1 MLELWGR
8 RNAYNVQK
16 PLWLLA
22 ELGLEFSHHD
32 IGSKRGDLDS
42 PGFLALNPQARIP
55 VLQDGDAIVWES
67 NSVLRYLANRFDANS
82 VYPADP
88 WQRSLVE
95 RWMDWELASLQP
107 AFIDLFWG
115 YYRRPAQARD
125 AAAID
130 AAQRRCKQVFA
141 AMDRQLAS
149 AGYLAGDRFSLADIA
164 CGVCLYRYFNMG
176 LAVEQPAR
184 LMDWY
189 QRLSQRAAFRNI
201 IMQPF
206 DELEGRIEF

>member
-22 ELGLEFSHHD
+22 ELGLEFRHHD

-42 PGFLALNPQARIP
+42 PEFLALNPQARIP
-55 VLQDGDAIVWES
+55 VLRDGDAIVWES
-67 NSVLRYLANRFDANS
+67 NSVLRYLANRFDAS
-82 VYPADP
+82 ALYPSDP
-88 WQRSLVE
+88 GQRSQVE

-107 AFIDLFWG
+107 AFIGLFWG
-115 YYRRPAQARD
+115 YYRTPAQKRNAAELD
-125 AAAID
+125 AA
-130 AAQRRCKQVFA
+130 RLRCTQVFA

-149 AGYLAGDRFSLADIA
+149 RDYLAGERFSLADIA

-176 LAVEQPAR
+176 LAVEQPLR

-189 QRLSQRAAFRNI
+189 HRLSQRAAFRNI
-201 IMQPF
+201 IVQPF
-206 DELEGRIEF
+206 DELEGRTEF

>member
-22 ELGLEFSHHD
+22 ELDLEFSHHD
-32 IGSKRGDLDS
+32 IGSEKGDLET

-55 VLQDGDAIVWES
+55 VLREGEAVVWES
-67 NSVLRYLANRFDANS
+67 NSILRYLANRHAGAAL
-82 VYPADP
+82 YPEDP
-88 WQRSLVE
+88 FQRSRVE
-95 RWMDWELASLQP
+95 RWMDWELATLQP

-115 YYRRPAQARD
+115 YYRTPPQARD
-125 AAAID
+125 TVAIAD
-130 AAQRRCKQVFA
+130 AQQRCARCFA
-141 AMDRQLAS
+141 ALERQLTN
-149 AGYLAGDRFSLADIA
+149 GPYLAGAAFSLADIA

-176 LAVEQPAR
+176 LALDNPPQVVG
-184 LMDWY
+184 WY
-189 QRLSQRAAFRNI
+189 QRLSQRDAFRNT

-206 DELEGRIEF
+206 AELKGRVEF

>member
-22 ELGLEFSHHD
+22 ELELEFEHHD
-32 IGSKRGDLDS
+32 IGSMRGELDS
-42 PGFLALNPQARIP
+42 PEFLALNPQARIP
-55 VLQDGDAIVWES
+55 VLRDGDAIVWES
-67 NSVLRYLANRFDANS
+67 NSVLRYLANRCDAS
-82 VYPADP
+82 ALYPRDP

-115 YYRRPAQARD
+115 YYRTPAQVRD
-125 AAAID
+125 ATAID
-130 AAQRRCKQVFA
+130 AARQRCQQMFA
-141 AMDRQLAS
+141 TMDRQLS
-149 AGYLAGDRFSLADIA
+149 SQSYLAVDRFSLADIA

-176 LAVEQPAR
+176 LAVEQPAQ
-184 LMDWY
+184 LMGWY
-189 QRLSQRAAFRNI
+189 HRLSQRAAFRNT

-206 DELEGRIEF
+206 GELEGRIEF